1 RSTALL
7 VGCVVAMIVYLLGW
21 PLTQGRVSD
30 PVVGAG
36 AVVGVIGVVVLA
48 VAALLSARRAQK

>member
-1 RSTALL
+1 
-7 VGCVVAMIVYLLGW
+7 VVAMIVYLLGW